1 MSKRIRH
8 ILLVPVEGDPH
19 GLLRAGAPVAWE
31 CPHKNE
37 WRKGWVI
44 ADAGWT
50 RESKGRPVIG
60 YSEAAFPHAVD
71 TPHLRLAWE
80 GEPVPEGC
88 DRPLR
93 LLADTFEDG
102 NWGAQTFWSKCSLHK
117 WLPHFAR
124 ELGEKCEEHGLGRL
138 VVVYCEEG
146 EE

>member
-88 DRPLR
+88 DRAWR
-93 LLADTFEDG
+93 RYDRVY
-102 NWGAQTFWSKCSLHK
+102 GALCASYTMQE
-117 WLPHFAR
+117 AR
-124 ELGEKCEEHGLGRL
+124 ELGEWMQAGGAGRL